1 MHSYLKS
8 LSTISEQLIPMFGLT
23 KLHHA
28 ADPETTLDKFLF
40 LVANAISNSD
50 RLTTIISFSALFAL
64 IAMRSFKDRFKSI
77 RWIYSMPEVFL
88 VVVVSTSLFVLLDAG
103 RSESDNF
110 LQFFP
115 PSSSGRNWASI
126 FLAQLR

>member
-1 MHSYLKS
+1 
-8 LSTISEQLIPMFGLT
+8 MFGLT

-115 PSSSGRNWASI
+115 PSSSGRNWALI